1 MDGSLGATPDF
12 GDLTSEIL
20 DGYFCSL
27 TEASDQMPEAP
38 PPAGASLA
46 ASGNL
51 RPAIRRNSS

>member
-27 TEASDQMPEAP
+27 TEASDQASEVP
-38 PPAGASLA
+38 PSAGAPLPA
-46 ASGNL
+46 HGNL
-51 RPAIRRNSS
+51 RSAMRNKSF